1 VGNHIESLDAL
12 KQLSVLKK
20 LQEVDFSEN
29 PVAEKSNYR
38 STLFDT

>member
-1 VGNHIESLDAL
+1 VGNRIESLDAL